1 MRRPLQQIIAETWLL
16 GSAALAFL
24 LMALSILGIRWS
36 RTPVILG
43 AIAIL
48 VLAILVIRRSE
59 WPRLGWANPI
69 DVLTLILIA
78 GYVRVTTLA
87 PPAEA
92 DFYAMWGAK
101 AKQFF
106 MTGGIDWRFLQDPLN
121 LPSHVDYPIL
131 LPLLYDVQAL
141 LAGGWPDERWLSL
154 THIATSVSALLV
166 IRALLADEM
175 PKLARAA
182 ATLIVMPLVFSPYFG
197 LPEGVLVAYGTV
209 GLLFLRR
216 AVRDDDAAGALHG
229 AVYLGLA
236 ASCKNEGTA
245 LLVAAAV
252 AVALTRP
259 RLVARLWPA
268 IAIVLPWFLL
278 RWHYGLESDL
288 VQSGA
293 FGRLMDRLANP
304 APLITALR
312 AVPLGRGMFWIGVAV
327 ALVIGARRLIREE
340 RFLTIAIVTQFLFFI
355 GAYLVTPYEL
365 AWHVRSS
372 FERIVGQLIPAL
384 ALLALLVNAM
394 RFRAANAIEPSV
406 VVGSGP

>member
-1 MRRPLQQIIAETWLL
+1 MRRPLQVIGETYLL

-24 LMALSILGIRWS
+24 LMALSVAGIRWS
-36 RTPVILG
+36 RIPLILG
-43 AIAIL
+43 MLIIAI
-48 VLAILVIRRSE
+48 VVIRRRAPGE
-59 WPRLGWANPI
+59 RPRLGWANLL
-69 DVLTLILIA
+69 DLLTLMLIA

-121 LPSHVDYPIL
+121 LPSHVDYPLL

-141 LAGGWPDERWLSL
+141 LAGGWPDERWFSL
-154 THIATSVSALLV
+154 VHIATGVSALMV

-182 ATLIVMPLVFSPYFG
+182 ATSIVMPLVFSPYYG
-197 LPEGVLVAYGTV
+197 LPEGLLVAYGTLA
-209 GLLFLRR
+209 LLFLRR
-216 AVRDDDAAGALHG
+216 AVRDDDAATARHG

-236 ASCKNEGTA
+236 ASCKNEGMA

-252 AVALTRP
+252 ALVLARR
-259 RLVARLWPA
+259 RLIARLWPA
-268 IAIVLPWFLL
+268 ILTVLPWLLL
-278 RWHYGLESDL
+278 RWHYGLQSDL

-293 FGRLMDRLANP
+293 LGRLMDRVASP
-304 APLITALR
+304 APLLSALR
-312 AVPLGRGMFWIGVAV
+312 AVPLGGSVFWIATAV
-327 ALVIGARRLIREE
+327 ALLIGVRRLIRDE
-340 RFLTIAIVTQFLFFI
+340 RFLSIAITTQFLFFI

-365 AWHVRSS
+365 AWHVRTSW
-372 FERIVGQLIPAL
+372 ERIVGQLMPAL
-384 ALLALLVNAM
+384 ALLALLVTVI
-394 RFRAANAIEPSV
+394 RFRPENSNAFDP
-406 VVGSGP
+406 